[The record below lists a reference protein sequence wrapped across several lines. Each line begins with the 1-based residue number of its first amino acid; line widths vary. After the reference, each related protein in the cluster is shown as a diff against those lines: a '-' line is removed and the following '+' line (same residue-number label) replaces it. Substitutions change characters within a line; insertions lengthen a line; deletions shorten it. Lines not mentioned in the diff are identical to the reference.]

1 MTPRTERLAVVMLV
15 CAPDKRR
22 RDLDNYCKCI
32 FDAFTKAGVWND
44 DSQIDLLVVSRG
56 FIVKPEGVVF
66 IGIASMDDA
75 NVEEMI
81 ESALDAC
88 ASRAA
93 TPEGREAGGVQ
104 SRTCRKSSADAGSAA
119 RARIQRSMR
128 SPNG

>member
-32 FDAFTKAGVWND
+32 FDAFTKADVWND

-56 FIVKPEGVVF
+56 AVVKPEGVVF

-88 ASRAA
+88 ASRAVQ
-93 TPEGREAGGVQ
+93 TPEGREAGGVE
-104 SRTCRKSSADAGSAA
+104 SKTCRRSSADAGSAA
-119 RARIQRSMR
+119 RARTRRSTK
-128 SPNG
+128 